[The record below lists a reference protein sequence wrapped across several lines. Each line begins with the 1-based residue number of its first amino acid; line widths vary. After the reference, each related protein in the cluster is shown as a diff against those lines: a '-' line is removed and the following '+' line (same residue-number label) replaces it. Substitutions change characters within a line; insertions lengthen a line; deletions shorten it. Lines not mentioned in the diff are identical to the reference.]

1 MYFPFELCTP
11 SYSGRSA
18 GEHFLRRFLYEL
30 PFSVSR
36 LLNHLLYFRNLD
48 DEHGCQMLFIWCK
61 TIIFTAK
68 RSIKS
73 TFKNAKFDLFRSEK
87 ANWQIRMRIEIG

>member
-1 MYFPFELCTP
+1 MF
-11 SYSGRSA
+11 GRA
-18 GEHFLRRFLYEL
+18 TI
-30 PFSVSR
+30 R
-36 LLNHLLYFRNLD
+36 LGIGPHSSLLYFRNLD

-87 ANWQIRMRIEIG
+87 ANWQIRLRIEIG